1 MKRHFISYLYSYT
14 KKLLL
19 LSGITIGAIAFTP
32 QTTLAAERLRFN
44 YGPLGFSLSVDSLE
58 LYARE
63 GKINSELNFYT
74 KRLDEKTV
82 KQLRRILRRRINID
96 PILLY
101 RLSRSPMVTEIIRSL
116 GEVATT
122 HHGHN
127 GFYAIRG
134 SLTNAAIEHQNRGVT
149 LIDVLRAFPS
159 EDILLNIDRVFELRD
174 ELTALVEYRE
184 EIRELVVQQ
193 AKKESSLS
201 KINSFLPLKDLRTAG
216 EIAFIQRTIK
226 IDGRIANKEVGVR
239 SREPFRVRLYLPQG
253 LSQPAPIVFLSH
265 GFGSEPR
272 AFDYLGEHLASY
284 GIAAVSVEHI
294 GSDSDYELE
303 ILEGARKRCSAV
315 LGVSPRSDCIKT
327 RAIAAREFIER
338 PLDIQF
344 VIDELERRNFN
355 DPAFKNTLDLDKI
368 GVIGHSLGGYT
379 TLALA
384 GAEINVDRLQQQCP
398 NKKINLNVSLLMQC
412 RAKNLEVERQLKD
425 PRIKGA
431 IAISPIASG
440 ILGKES
446 LSDITIPTAIIS
458 GSEDIIAPVVQEQVY
473 PFTWLAAEDKY
484 LAMIVP
490 GDHFSG
496 SSLPRKK
503 PADPTIIEEFV
514 GKRIADGQ
522 PYIKAFTVA
531 FVKAHIEEDSEY
543 LPYLDASYAQN
554 LSNEQLDFSVIRSL
568 NLESLERE
576 YDDVLPVILPTLDSS
591 EG

>member
-1 MKRHFISYLYSYT
+1 MKKRFLDYLYSYT
-14 KKLLL
+14 RKLLL
-19 LSGITIGAIAFTP
+19 LSGITVGAIAFGSRS
-32 QTTLAAERLRFN
+32 TLAAERLRFN
-44 YGPLGFSLSVDSLE
+44 YGPLGFSLSIDSLE
-58 LYARE
+58 LYAKE

-101 RLSRSPMVTEIIRSL
+101 RLSRSPMVTEIIEGL

-122 HHGHN
+122 HYGHN

-134 SLTNAAIEHQNRGVT
+134 SLTNAAIENQNRGVS

-174 ELTALVEYRE
+174 ELTTLVEYRE
-184 EIRELVVQQ
+184 EIRKLVVQQ
-193 AKKESSLS
+193 AKKESNLNQV
-201 KINSFLPLKDLRTAG
+201 NSFLPLKDLRTAG
-216 EIAFIQRTIK
+216 GIAFSKQTIE
-226 IDGRIANKEVGVR
+226 IDGRIADKKVGIR

-303 ILEGARKRCSAV
+303 FLEGAK
-315 LGVSPRSDCIKT
+315 K
-327 RAIAAREFIER
+327 RAIAPEEFIER
-338 PLDIQF
+338 PLDIQY
-344 VIDELERRNFN
+344 VIDELERRNLN
-355 DPAFKNTLDLDKI
+355 DPALKGTLDLNKI

-384 GAEINVDRLQQQCP
+384 GAEINLDRLRQQCP
-398 NKKINLNVSLLMQC
+398 NKKINLNISLLMQC
-412 RAKNLEVERQLKD
+412 RAKNLEVESQLGD
-425 PRIKGA
+425 SRIKGA

-440 ILGKES
+440 IFGPES
-446 LSDITIPTAIIS
+446 LSEISIPTAIIS

-473 PFTWLAAEDKY
+473 PFTWLSTEDKY
-484 LAMIVP
+484 LATIVP

-496 SSLPRKK
+496 SSLPREK
-503 PADPTIIEEFV
+503 PDNPTIIEEFV
-514 GKRIADGQ
+514 GKRIGDGQ
-522 PYIKAFTVA
+522 PYIKAFVVA
-531 FVKAHIEEDSEY
+531 FVKVHIEGDSEY

-554 LSNEQLDFSVIRSL
+554 ISNEQLDFSVIRSL
-568 NLESLERE
+568 DLESLERE
-576 YDDVLPVILPTLDSS
+576 YSDILPVILPTLEPS
-591 EG
+591 EE

>member
-1 MKRHFISYLYSYT
+1 MKKRFFNYLYSYT

-19 LSGITIGAIAFTP
+19 SGITVGAIAFTP
-32 QTTLAAERLRFN
+32 QPTLAAERLRFN

-58 LYARE
+58 LYAKE

-74 KRLDEKTV
+74 SRLDERTV

-122 HHGHN
+122 HYGHN
-127 GFYAIRG
+127 GFYALRG
-134 SLTNAAIEHQNRGVT
+134 SITNAAIENQDRGVT

-184 EIRELVVQQ
+184 EIRDLIVRQ
-193 AKKESSLS
+193 AKNESSL
-201 KINSFLPLKDLRTAG
+201 KNANSFFPLKDLRTAG
-216 EIAFIQRTIK
+216 GIAFTEQTIE
-226 IDGRIANKEVGVR
+226 IDGRIADKKEGIR
-239 SREPFRVRLYLPQG
+239 SREPFRVRLYLPQV
-253 LSQPAPIVFLSH
+253 SQPAPIVLLSH

-303 ILEGARKRCSAV
+303 FLEGAQKS
-315 LGVSPRSDCIKT
+315 
-327 RAIAAREFIER
+327 AIAPEEFIER
-338 PLDIQF
+338 PLDIQY
-344 VIDELERRNFN
+344 VIDELERRNLN
-355 DPAFKNTLDLDKI
+355 DPVFRNIDLNKI

-384 GAEINVDRLQQQCP
+384 GAEINVERLRQQCP

-412 RAKNLEVERQLKD
+412 RAENLEVERQLKD

-440 ILGKES
+440 IFGQES
-446 LSDITIPTAIIS
+446 LNDITIPTAIIS

-496 SSLPRKK
+496 SSLPRRK
-503 PADPTIIEEFV
+503 PADPTVIEEFV
-514 GKRIADGQ
+514 GQRIGDGQ
-522 PYIKAFTVA
+522 PYIKAFAVA
-531 FVKAHIEEDSEY
+531 FVKVHIEGNSEY

-554 LSNEQLDFSVIRSL
+554 ISNKQLDFSVIRSL

-576 YDDVLPVILPTLDSS
+576 YDDVLPAILPTLEPS

>member
-1 MKRHFISYLYSYT
+1 MKKRFINHFYSYT

-19 LSGITIGAIAFTP
+19 LSGITVGAIAFASQP
-32 QTTLAAERLRFN
+32 TLAAERLRFN
-44 YGPLGFSLSVDSLE
+44 YGLLGFSLSVDSLE
-58 LYARE
+58 LYAKE

-101 RLSRSPMVTEIIRSL
+101 RLSRSPMVTEIIKSL

-122 HHGHN
+122 HYGHN

-134 SLTNAAIEHQNRGVT
+134 SLTNAAIEHQDRGVT

-184 EIRELVVQQ
+184 AVRELVIEQ
-193 AKKESSLS
+193 AKKESSLN
-201 KINSFLPLKDLRTAG
+201 KVNSFLPQKDLRTAG
-216 EIAFIQRTIK
+216 GITFTEQTIE
-226 IDGRIANKEVGVR
+226 IDGRIADLKVGVR
-239 SREPFRVRLYLPQG
+239 SREPFRIRLYLPQG
-253 LSQPAPIVFLSH
+253 LSQPAPVVFLSH

-303 ILEGARKRCSAV
+303 ILEGA
-315 LGVSPRSDCIKT
+315 KT

-338 PLDIQF
+338 PLDIQY
-344 VIDELERRNFN
+344 VIDELERRNLS
-355 DPAFKNTLDLDKI
+355 DPVLKDTLDLDKI

-384 GAEINVDRLQQQCP
+384 GAEINVDRLQKQCP

-412 RAKNLEVERQLKD
+412 RAKDLKIEGKLAD

-440 ILGKES
+440 ILGQES
-446 LSDITIPTAIIS
+446 LSDISIPTAIIS

-473 PFTWLAAEDKY
+473 PFTWLAAKDKY
-484 LAMIVP
+484 LAMIIP

-496 SSLPRKK
+496 SSLPREK
-503 PADPTIIEEFV
+503 PADPTVIEEFV
-514 GKRIADGQ
+514 GRRIGDGQ
-522 PYIKAFTVA
+522 SYIKAFAVA
-531 FVKAHIEEDSEY
+531 FVKAHIEGDLAY
-543 LPYLDASYAQN
+543 LPYLNASYAQN
-554 LSNEQLDFSVIRSL
+554 ISNKQLDFSVIRSL
-568 NLESLERE
+568 DLKSLEQE
-576 YDDVLPVILPTLDSS
+576 YSEVLPVILPTLEPF